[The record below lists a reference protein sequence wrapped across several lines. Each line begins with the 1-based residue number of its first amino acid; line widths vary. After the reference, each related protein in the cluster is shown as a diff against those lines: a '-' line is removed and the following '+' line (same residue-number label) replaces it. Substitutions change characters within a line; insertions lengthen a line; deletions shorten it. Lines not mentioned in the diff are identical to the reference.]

1 MSPHLA
7 SFTNLCYLLAPVD
20 IVFPVAF
27 LEPRADSIADKGR
40 GPLITV
46 PCFYSVEEEGM
57 LCNTISQSLVCR
69 PLVGEVKIIF
79 ILIVSWFFAFFCVL
93 TFALV
98 VQSSGR

>member
-7 SFTNLCYLLAPVD
+7 SFTNLCYLLAPID

-27 LEPRADSIADKGR
+27 LEPGADSIADKGR

-46 PCFYSVEEEGM
+46 LYFNSVEEEGM
-57 LCNTISQSLVCR
+57 LCNTISQSLVGR

-79 ILIVSWFFAFFCVL
+79 ILIVSWFLPFFVC
-93 TFALV
+93 
-98 VQSSGR
+98 